1 MKDVGLTQA
10 NANEGGEAQN
20 SPSSHLV
27 WDSTFEAIK
36 TLETSMKLML
46 TPSTSKT
53 KSRIPK
59 ANDSQGD
66 EAPLINSQTRGS
78 TSSVASTVDENTPN
92 ESNTSN
98 TSNVSLTWDNSCE
111 ILESKDDIIVTSD
124 YKKKDLTASDTSM
137 DIDEIITRVAPNL
150 SRCDMDTIENIDE
163 IETETLRPSQTSK
176 VGDILDRN
184 CHLRNFDRFS
194 NVVSSPL
201 LHQTVYVS
209 VTNLDDCEDDD
220 DQVYDFE
227 KMKTM
232 NELRSLNQLQSS
244 PNNAN
249 DPEAG
254 GVPDL
259 ASQLPSPIQFSLT
272 SSATS
277 SMLNVP
283 GSLPLSLSASPV
295 SELGEYLSV
304 CSSQDSFKTIINDD
318 TT

>member
-1 MKDVGLTQA
+1 MNNSRSRLMKDVGLTQA

-20 SPSSHLV
+20 SPSSRLV

-78 TSSVASTVDENTPN
+78 TSSVASTIDEDTPN
-92 ESNTSN
+92 KSN

-111 ILESKDDIIVTSD
+111 ILETKDDIIVTSD

-150 SRCDMDTIENIDE
+150 SRCDMDTRESIDE
-163 IETETLRPSQTSK
+163 IGTETLRPSQISK

-227 KMKTM
+227 KMNRM
-232 NELRSLNQLQSS
+232 NELRLENDFQLRQRLN
-244 PNNAN
+244 N
-249 DPEAG
+249 
-254 GVPDL
+254 
-259 ASQLPSPIQFSLT
+259 
-272 SSATS
+272 
-277 SMLNVP
+277 
-283 GSLPLSLSASPV
+283 
-295 SELGEYLSV
+295 
-304 CSSQDSFKTIINDD
+304 
-318 TT
+318 